1 MHGDNNELA
10 ISVLNHISVALVKE
24 RDVSTLL
31 RKVLDILYRE
41 MGLIHGTIT
50 LRQND
55 TFYIEASQGLSEEAR
70 ARGKYNLGEGV
81 TGMVAESGRPCII
94 PDISHEPRFLNRTG
108 VHKKLVES
116 GEGPIAFICV
126 PIIHEERV
134 IGTLSID
141 CDTSSGVDLEQ
152 HLRLLETVANII
164 AEAVSVMLQDY
175 QERDQ
180 LLAEN
185 RRLKEELTHGRRP
198 ADIIGNC
205 NTMQQVYAMIN
216 QVAPSN
222 ATVLIRGASGTG
234 KELVARAIQK
244 GSNRSDKPF
253 VTVNC
258 AALPDNLIES
268 ELFGHE
274 KGAFTG
280 AVSRRIGRAEAADG
294 GTLFL
299 DEIGDISLQVQV
311 KLLRF
316 IQERTFSRVGSNQE
330 LHADVRILAA
340 TSRNLEQLMAEGKFR
355 EDLYYRLNVFPI
367 HLPELR
373 KRRCDIMLLAEFFLE
388 KYAKVYNK
396 EIKRIS
402 TPAINMLMSYHWP
415 GNVREL
421 ENCMERAV
429 LTATTEVICAYNL
442 PPSLQT
448 GEVSGTANLPG
459 KGEPVDFET
468 LVNSFERELIVE
480 ALKSNNGNVT
490 QSAKQL
496 GLSSR
501 VIHYKINKYGITPDW
516 YRPGRGKE
524 D

>member
-1 MHGDNNELA
+1 MAGESQE
-10 ISVLNHISVALVKE
+10 ISVLNHVSVALVQE

-31 RKVLDILYRE
+31 KKVLEILDGE
-41 MGLIHGTIT
+41 MGLLRGTIT
-50 LRQND
+50 LRQGD
-55 TFYIEASQGLSEEAR
+55 AFFIEAAHGLDADERS
-70 ARGKYNLGEGV
+70 RGKYHLGEGV
-81 TGMVAESGRPCII
+81 TGMVAQSGKPCII
-94 PDISHEPRFLNRTG
+94 PDISKEPRFLDRTG
-108 VHKKLVES
+108 ARGKDCRNV
-116 GEGPIAFICV
+116 AFICV
-126 PIIHEERV
+126 PIIHASSV

-141 CDTSSGVDLEQ
+141 RKVDESVDLERDR
-152 HLRLLETVANII
+152 RLLETLSNII
-164 AEAVSVMLQDY
+164 AEAVSVMVQEYL
-175 QERDQ
+175 ERDQ

-185 RRLKEELTHGRRP
+185 RRLKEELTRGHRP
-198 ADIIGNC
+198 ANIIGNC
-205 NTMQQVYAMIN
+205 STMRKVYAMIN

-234 KELVARAIQK
+234 KELVARAIQQ
-244 GSNRSDKPF
+244 GSARRDKPF
-253 VTVNC
+253 IAVNC

-299 DEIGDISLQVQV
+299 DEIGGLSLPVQV

-316 IQERTFSRVGSNQE
+316 IQERTFSRVGSNDE
-330 LHADVRILAA
+330 IRVDVRLLAA

-373 KRRCDIMLLAEFFLE
+373 KRRCDITLLAEFFLE
-388 KYAKVYNK
+388 RYSRVYGK
-396 EIKRIS
+396 KIKRIS

-429 LTATTEVICAYNL
+429 LTANSEVICAYNL
-442 PPSLQT
+442 PPTLQT
-448 GEVSGTANLPG
+448 GEVSGTAMLPPG
-459 KGEPVDFET
+459 NDYADFES
-468 LVNSFERELIVE
+468 LVRSFERELIVE
-480 ALKSNNGNVT
+480 ALKANSGNVT
-490 QSAKQL
+490 RAARQL
-496 GLSSR
+496 GLSTR

-516 YRPGRGKE
+516 YRPNKGTA
-524 D
+524 